1 MGMNSMAASAW
12 QHNVATFFAAALLA
26 TVCVGTRIV
35 SAAECARHC
44 NHVQP
49 KLYGDPRCGPR
60 DLVRAPLSTQFPA
73 AEAKASRCDSRERPK
88 QAHHPA
94 PPVTPQPP
102 SPSASSLGNLPAGA
116 NAPGTGAS
124 DPGRPQP
131 RGIDR
136 DVGFNDAFG
145 TRVDEIRAAPRAPA
159 GLGGVGGAG
168 GVGATGGVGAAGGVG
183 GAARSRP

>member
-12 QHNVATFFAAALLA
+12 QRNVTTFFTAALLA
-26 TVCVGTRIV
+26 TVWVGTRTV
-35 SAAECARHC
+35 SAAECDPHC
-44 NHVQP
+44 NRVQP
-49 KLYGDPRCGPR
+49 NLYGDPRCGPR
-60 DLVRAPLSTQFPA
+60 DLVRAPLSSQFPDA
-73 AEAKASRCDSRERPK
+73 KAKASRCDSRERPK
-88 QAHHPA
+88 QAHHRA
-94 PPVTPQPP
+94 PPVMPQPS

-116 NAPGTGAS
+116 NSPGIGAS

-145 TRVDEIRAAPRAPA
+145 TRVDEIHAAPRAPA

-168 GVGATGGVGAAGGVG
+168 GIG